1 MEDSWAKA
9 EWYRRADEATTS
21 GLSDSLL
28 SGRSSNSSKAV
39 VVVGAV
45 AASSIHYSLSDDE
58 DGKQLLLH
66 DDVGEE
72 DHPPSE
78 LLLVLKLCYCSMYV
92 HYYCYVQCSSNVWRT
107 WFVMCVCGVPIF
119 TAWNTNFQG
128 IWLCYVLN
136 FEVFWIDSWSGLV
149 AIKLFDTSKNLEIL
163 WTNPC
168 CNDSKISHS

>member
-1 MEDSWAKA
+1 MQFIIKQPFGLFSPRLVDIEAKAQNDDLIAKDPVKVTLVKSVEDSWAKA

-78 LLLVLKLCYCSMYV
+78 LLLVLKLCYCSMYTTSIAM
-92 HYYCYVQCSSNVWRT
+92 YNVLL
-107 WFVMCVCGVPIF
+107 MSEHD
-119 TAWNTNFQG
+119 
-128 IWLCYVLN
+128 L
-136 FEVFWIDSWSGLV
+136 
-149 AIKLFDTSKNLEIL
+149 
-163 WTNPC
+163 
-168 CNDSKISHS
+168 